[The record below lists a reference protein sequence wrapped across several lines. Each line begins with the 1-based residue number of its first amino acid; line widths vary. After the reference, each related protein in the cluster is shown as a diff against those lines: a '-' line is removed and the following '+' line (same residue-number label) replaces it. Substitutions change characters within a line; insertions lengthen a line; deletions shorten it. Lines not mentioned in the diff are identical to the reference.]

1 MNESNKGIGKEV
13 RAYCTYIG
21 TDPLL
26 VQGAGG
32 NVSWKERETLWVKA
46 SGAWL
51 AEANDKEIF
60 VPVDLSHLR
69 QAIAAGDFEVS
80 PKVCIESILRPSIE
94 TFLHAV
100 MPHKVVIHLHA
111 VEILSPLIRPNS
123 EVEVKRLMG
132 SAVDWVC
139 VDYFKPG
146 ADLATAVHSLIQ
158 GSNKKKIT
166 FLKNHGVLI
175 GGKSIKEVNEI
186 LMNLTSI
193 FKISPQRLLRKNHTE
208 RLPIKFNSHRYVY
221 SDSAELNYLA
231 TNDRLFRRLMEDWA
245 LYPDH
250 VVF

>member
-13 RAYCTYIG
+13 RAYCSHIG

-32 NVSWKERETLWVKA
+32 NVSWKEGKTLWVKA

-60 VPVDLSHLR
+60 VPVNLSHLR

-100 MPHKVVIHLHA
+100 MPHKVVVHLHA
-111 VEILSPLIRPNS
+111 IEILSHLVRPNS

-132 SAVDWVC
+132 SEVNWVC

-146 ADLATAVHSLIQ
+146 ANLAAAVYSLTQ
-158 GSNKKKIT
+158 ESNEKNIA

-193 FKISPQRLLRKNHTE
+193 FKISPQRLLHKNYIE
-208 RLPIKFNSHRYVY
+208 RLPIKFNSHKH
-221 SDSAELNYLA
+221 AA
-231 TNDRLFRRLMEDWA
+231 TNRNRRTC
-245 LYPDH
+245 
-250 VVF
+250 